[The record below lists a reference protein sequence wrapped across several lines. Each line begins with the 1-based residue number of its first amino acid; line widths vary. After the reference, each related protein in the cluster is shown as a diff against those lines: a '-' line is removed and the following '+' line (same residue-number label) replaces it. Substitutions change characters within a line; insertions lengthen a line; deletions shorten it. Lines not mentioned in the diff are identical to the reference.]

1 MSKTLVIVESP
12 GKIAKISQY
21 LGPDYIVKASYG
33 HVQDLDKSTL
43 SIDVENNF
51 KPFYKVTPDK
61 TKVVKELKSLVKDC
75 KDVILAADGDREG
88 EAIAYSLASVLGL
101 KNPKRII
108 FHEITK
114 PALTKAVQ
122 NPSIINESMVNAQ
135 QARRL
140 LDRLVGYQISPVLWK
155 YMAYN
160 GTVQSAGRVQSVVV
174 RIIVDKENEIT
185 KSISEPYFKT
195 TADFDFE
202 SKEDKVKLGSTLS
215 IGNKLYQFE
224 SEDKG
229 KKFLEK
235 INKNTVFKVVGV
247 ENKKSI
253 RKPSAPFITSSL
265 QQEAS
270 TKLHF
275 SVKRTMDVAQKL
287 YEAGLITY
295 MRSDSPNISKEAIEE
310 AKKYITKTWGKEY
323 SDSKNYESKSSNSQ
337 DAHECIR
344 PTHMDQ
350 PDPENID
357 GDQAKLYSLIW
368 KRAVASQMSNAQVNV
383 QTIQIDALNDNTSI
397 LVLSKSQSYFNSILE
412 NVEFPGY
419 LIVYDNSPE
428 DEEKVTGKL
437 AIKVKDE
444 LSLNKMKISEEYT
457 KPPLRYNEALLVKYL
472 EKNGIGRP
480 STYASIISK
489 VIEREYVEIKNV
501 EGVKKESKQIE
512 LDSKF
517 KIKESTKEVSIGKEQ
532 KKLVPTV
539 IGKLVNDF
547 MIKYFEPIMDIDFT
561 ATFETH
567 LDKIAEGKANWVT
580 VLRNFYDLFN
590 PIVEKLNLE
599 AKDKKEKIGSSSD
612 KLLGE
617 NQTGLQVYTGSGK
630 YGPYVKIQDE
640 EDNKKWKYAPLKD
653 IDINK
658 VTLEEAL
665 EILEYPKSLG
675 KFGKSNV
682 TLNKGQYGLYIKYGD
697 KNISIKDLE
706 IDPNNIDL
714 EYAKQLIEAGDPYAL
729 KTFKVKDKILNI
741 KNGDYGPYIHI
752 VSGSNKKQFISIP
765 KEYSIDSITIDDVL
779 KIIANKN
786 GTSKSEPSKPSYSG
800 STYSKSSKSSYSG
813 SSYSGSISS
822 SKSNKNN
829 DKKQKEFN
837 L

>member
-1 MSKTLVIVESP
+1 MSKILVIVESP

-21 LGPDYIVKASYG
+21 LGPDYIVKASFG

-43 SIDVENNF
+43 SIDVDNNF

-61 TKVVKELKSLVKDC
+61 TKVVKELKGLAKDC

-114 PALTKAVQ
+114 AALTKAVE
-122 NPSIINESMVNAQ
+122 NPSTINESMVNAQ

-160 GTVQSAGRVQSVVV
+160 GTAQSAGRVQSVVV
-174 RIIVDKENEIT
+174 RIIIDKENEIT

-195 TADFDFE
+195 TADFDF
-202 SKEDKVKLGSTLS
+202 DKVKLNSILS
-215 IGNKLYQFE
+215 VGNKQYQFE
-224 SEDKG
+224 TEDKA
-229 KKFLEK
+229 KIFLESN
-235 INKNTVFKVVGV
+235 NKNIKYKVIGV
-247 ENKKSI
+247 DNKKSI

-323 SDSKNYESKSSNSQ
+323 SDPKNYESKSSNSQ

-350 PDPENID
+350 PEPDNIE

-368 KRAVASQMSNAQVNV
+368 KRAVASQMSNAQVNI
-383 QTIQIDALNDNTSI
+383 QTIQIDALNDKTSI
-397 LVLSKSQSYFNSILE
+397 LVFSKVQAYFNSTLE

-419 LIVYDNSPE
+419 LIVYDNTPE

-444 LSLNKMKISEEYT
+444 LLLNKIKVSEEYT

-501 EGVKKESKQIE
+501 DGVKKQSKQLEI
-512 LDSKF
+512 DSKF
-517 KIKESTKEVSIGKEQ
+517 KLKETTKEVFIGKEQ
-532 KKLVPTV
+532 KKLVPTAM
-539 IGKLVNDF
+539 GKLVNDF
-547 MIKYFEPIMDIDFT
+547 MIKYFEPIMGIDFT

-590 PIVEKLNLE
+590 PIVQKLNSE

-640 EDNKKWKYAPLKD
+640 DDNKKWKYAPLKD
-653 IDINK
+653 VDINE

-665 EILEYPKSLG
+665 VILEYPKNLG

-682 TLNKGQYGLYIKYGD
+682 TLNKGQYGFYIKYGD
-697 KNISIKDLE
+697 KNISIKNPDIE
-706 IDPNNIDL
+706 PNDIDL
-714 EYAKQLIEAGDPYAL
+714 DYAKQLIEAGDAYAL

-741 KNGDYGPYIHI
+741 KNGEYGPYIHI
-752 VSGSNKKQFISIP
+752 VSGSNKKQFVSIP
-765 KEYSIDSITIDDVL
+765 KQYSIDKITIDDVL
-779 KIIANKN
+779 KIIADKN
-786 GTSKSEPSKPSYSG
+786 GTSKTP
-800 STYSKSSKSSYSG
+800 
-813 SSYSGSISS
+813 II
-822 SKSNKNN
+822 
-829 DKKQKEFN
+829 KKKTKEFN